1 LLTLLWCATVTLRP
15 LRLSLG
21 SAFTSVAILV
31 AGGPSQAAPMQADDR
46 DPPELRLAWDVPA
59 ACPPASEVKARF
71 DHLLGGRGRIPS
83 SKRVQAIATAQRTP
97 SGSWI
102 LRLDTTVDDAIGH
115 RDLEGDSCW
124 AVAAAAALVLA
135 LTIDPNA
142 AVRASL
148 TPPPDGSP
156 PQSPPAPPQTS
167 AAVLARPLEA
177 MPLRPFVRAFGGV
190 VVALL
195 PQPGPVAGLAAG
207 IQRGWIDADLSSLGS
222 LETRAYAPNRPG
234 AGGYFRLLAFGT
246 RACARATAVASPVV
260 LRLCAGAEIERI
272 TARGFG
278 VELPGSGG
286 ATLVAGIAAAVA
298 GLRLASWVEMALE
311 LIGTARPYHPTFV
324 LTGVGD
330 VFTVPAAS
338 AVGALALSFRL

>member
-1 LLTLLWCATVTLRP
+1 MTPCS
-15 LRLSLG
+15 LRLSLA
-21 SAFTSVAILV
+21 STFASVAVLV
-31 AGGPSQAAPMQADDR
+31 AGGPCRAAPAQADDR
-46 DPPELRLAWDVPA
+46 DPPELRLAWDAPA

-71 DHLLGGRGRIPS
+71 DHLLGGRGRVPS
-83 SKRVQAIATAQRTP
+83 SKRVDAIATVQRTP
-97 SGSWI
+97 SGAWT

-142 AVRASL
+142 AVRASQ
-148 TPPPDGSP
+148 PSP
-156 PQSPPAPPQTS
+156 PEVSPQQSPAVPPETS
-167 AAVLARPLEA
+167 ASPLPARPSEA
-177 MPLRPFVRAFGGV
+177 TPLRPFVRAFGGV

-195 PQPGPVAGLAAG
+195 PEPGAVAGLAAG
-207 IQRGWIDADLSSLGS
+207 IRRGRLDAELSSFGS
-222 LETRAYAPNRPG
+222 LETRAYAPDRPG

-246 RACARATAVASPVV
+246 RACARATAVASSIT
-260 LRLCAGAEIERI
+260 LRLCAGAEIERV

-286 ATLVAGIAAAVA
+286 ATLVAGLAAAVA
-298 GLRLASWVEMALE
+298 GLQLASWVEIALE